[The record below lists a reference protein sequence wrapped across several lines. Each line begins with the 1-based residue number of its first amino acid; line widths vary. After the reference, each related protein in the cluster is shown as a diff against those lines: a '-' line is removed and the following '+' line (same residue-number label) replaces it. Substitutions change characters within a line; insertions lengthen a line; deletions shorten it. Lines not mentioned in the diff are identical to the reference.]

1 MTMEMAAPQILLAG
15 AHGVVIEAHRSR
27 TARLG
32 LGDHHRALGE
42 QRAQRFVDCERAR
55 YAAHGRDIMSTRRPL
70 AARARAV
77 ATSRHRGGSA
87 QRCGHL
93 LSVFVVRRNGVLMEM
108 VGHLNE
114 AFDLE
119 RRPDGTFLARSL
131 AEVGEGDFVF
141 GGQFVAQM
149 LLAGNSV
156 DAAKVVKS
164 IHTLIGRPA
173 VRQEPYV
180 IDVEQMHSGRAFTT
194 AVVTA
199 GQGGRLC
206 ARALVLLHQP
216 EADVIRHSRP
226 APTAPPPDEATPYDG
241 YHVGA
246 AARTLGGR
254 IQRIVDGVDVISGDT
269 VAPGLLRVWAR
280 LDEGG
285 PDPRRAQAFLAFE
298 SAGPNIATA
307 MLPHPGLGT
316 GSAHATISTGIMTHT
331 MTFHEATQAADWH
344 LLEFRS
350 PYAGHGRA
358 YGRGDAFTADGRLV
372 ASWTQDSIIRNYPED
387 TTAFGSRT
395 VL

>member
-1 MTMEMAAPQILLAG
+1 
-15 AHGVVIEAHRSR
+15 
-27 TARLG
+27 
-32 LGDHHRALGE
+32 
-42 QRAQRFVDCERAR
+42 
-55 YAAHGRDIMSTRRPL
+55 
-70 AARARAV
+70 
-77 ATSRHRGGSA
+77 
-87 QRCGHL
+87 
-93 LSVFVVRRNGVLMEM
+93 MEM

-119 RRPDGTFLARSL
+119 QRADGTFVARSL
-131 AEVGEGDFVF
+131 ADVGEGDVVF

-149 LLAGNSV
+149 LLAGNSA
-156 DAAKVVKS
+156 DSAKVVKS
-164 IHTLIGRPA
+164 IQTLIGRPA
-173 VRQEPYV
+173 VRREPYS
-180 IDVEQMHSGRAFTT
+180 IEVEQMHAGRAFTT

-226 APTAPPPDEATPYDG
+226 APAAPPPDQATPYDG
-241 YHVGA
+241 YRVGD

-254 IQRIVDGVDVISGDT
+254 VQRIVDGVDVISGET
-269 VAPGLLRVWAR
+269 VAPAVLQVWAR

-285 PDPRRAQAFLAFE
+285 PEPRHAQAFLAFE

-307 MLPHPGLGT
+307 MLPHPGIGT
-316 GSAHATISTGIMTHT
+316 ASAHWTISTGIMTHT
-331 MTFHEATQAADWH
+331 MTFHEVSHAGDWH

-358 YGRGDAFTADGRLV
+358 YARGDAFAADGRLV
-372 ASWTQDSIIRNYPED
+372 ASWTQDSIIRDYPED
-387 TTAFGSRT
+387 TTSFGSRT